1 MSGTSK
7 IQIDKDT
14 VNLLLKEFA
23 SKDGTEVNFEN
34 GQIVVTKGSLKMA
47 VTQLP
52 LKSTRLEVQGK
63 SGKVKLEL
71 TDFKL
76 EESQLSLDLD
86 IGLA

>member
-1 MSGTSK
+1 MAGTSK
-7 IQIDKDT
+7 IQMDKDT

-23 SKDGTEVNFEN
+23 GKDGADICFEN
-34 GQIVVTKGSLKMA
+34 GQILVTKGSLKMA

-52 LKSTRLEVQGK
+52 LKSTRMEVQGK

-71 TDFKL
+71 TDFRL
-76 EESQLSLDLD
+76 EESQVSLDLH